1 MNNMKYPSYIIILLC
16 FLGYSCSEKIAL
28 TPGIEE
34 FNVSTESTTYK
45 VGDEVQFNFE
55 GNPNIITFYSGELYQ
70 QYDFREGRVT
80 DIDELFFSFQTANP
94 TAAGAQKDQ
103 FKVLVSTDFNGD
115 YQNVE
120 SVEAATWTDLS
131 DQFEYATSGSF
142 RASGDAD
149 ITSLIQEGQPLY
161 IAYKYITHPQG
172 ENGVVR
178 SWLVQN
184 FSLVGNT
191 NIGSLNLGN
200 MTNVGFR
207 IVEKNPET
215 VPTRSAI
222 SATRVTLLGPLLDP
236 DNDLYTETW
245 AITKAFNVGAIDEG
259 PDYPLAIKG
268 NEHSRLSSYTHVYEQ
283 PGVYDVYFIAT
294 NANIDGAAQVIRN
307 LKITITGDPEVE
319 EE

>member
-1 MNNMKYPSYIIILLC
+1 MKHTIYIAFLLSFVC
-16 FLGYSCSEKIAL
+16 FSCSEKIEL
-28 TPGIEE
+28 TPGIDE
-34 FNVSTESTTYK
+34 FNVSTASATYR

-55 GNPNIITFYSGELYQ
+55 GNPNIITFYSGELYH
-70 QYDFREGRVT
+70 QYNYREGRIT
-80 DIDELFFSFQTANP
+80 NIDELFFSFQTAHP

-103 FKVLVSTDFNGD
+103 FQVLVSTDFNGD
-115 YQNVE
+115 YQNIE

-142 RASGDAD
+142 RTSGNAY
-149 ITSLIQEGQPLY
+149 ITELIQQDRPLY
-161 IAYKYITHPQG
+161 IAYRYITHPQSA
-172 ENGVVR
+172 NGVVR

-184 FSLVGNT
+184 FSLIGNT
-191 NIGSLNLGN
+191 DIGPLTLGN
-200 MTNVGFR
+200 MTNTGFR

-236 DNDLYTETW
+236 SNDLYTETW
-245 AITKAFNVGAIDEG
+245 AITKAFDVGAIDEG
-259 PDYPLAIKG
+259 PDYPLPIKG
-268 NEHSRLSSYTHVYEQ
+268 NEHARLTSYTHIYET

-307 LKITITGDPEVE
+307 LKITITGDPEVDGE
-319 EE
+319 